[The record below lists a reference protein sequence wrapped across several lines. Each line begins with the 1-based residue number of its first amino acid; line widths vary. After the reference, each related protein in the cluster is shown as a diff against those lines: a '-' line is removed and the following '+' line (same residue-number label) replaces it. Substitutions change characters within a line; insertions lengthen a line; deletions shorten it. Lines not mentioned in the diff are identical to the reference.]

1 MAYTA
6 FDATKPDATADNG
19 TNFATNTRN
28 NLKAIRDAAIMGGGF
43 YGWNL
48 NATGAVGTGSI
59 TSNVLTITAMTSGSF
74 AVGQVISGTGITG
87 SPTITSFGTGKGG
100 TGTYNITHANVGSIT
115 ITGTNTAATP
125 QSMTYTKSTERVRA
139 SLTWS
144 SGNVTVASYYY
155 SADSGATYDLI
166 GTNTITYDGSDNV
179 TATTWS

>member
-1 MAYTA
+1 MPYTA

-43 YGWNL
+43 YGWNM
-48 NATGAVGTGSI
+48 AAS
-59 TSNVLTITAMTSGSF
+59 
-74 AVGQVISGTGITG
+74 
-87 SPTITSFGTGKGG
+87 GG
-100 TGTYNITHANVGSIT
+100 TAAEPATLTYS
-115 ITGTNTAATP
+115 
-125 QSMTYTKSTERVRA
+125 KSTERVRA

-144 SGNVTVASYYY
+144 SGKVTVAVYAYSSTSGSSY
-155 SADSGATYDLI
+155 DTI